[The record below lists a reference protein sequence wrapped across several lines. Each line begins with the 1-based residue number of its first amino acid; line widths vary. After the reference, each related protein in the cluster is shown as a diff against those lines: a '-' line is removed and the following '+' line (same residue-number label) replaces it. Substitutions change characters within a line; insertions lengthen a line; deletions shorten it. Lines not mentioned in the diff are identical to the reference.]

1 MRPEYW
7 RIRRVLPGGTQTI
20 KESDEERARE
30 IERKAGELQ
39 QLALLGQFKPGM
51 GTLVMRT
58 YAVHTGKLLVIKAEA
73 GHLIRGGE
81 IVKIRIER
89 DALKSHRLEYVN
101 NHHPP
106 LNPEKI

>member
-7 RIRRVLPGGTQTI
+7 RIRRVLPGGTQ
-20 KESDEERARE
+20 SDEERARE

-81 IVKIRIER
+81 IVKIRIE
-89 DALKSHRLEYVN
+89 
-101 NHHPP
+101 
-106 LNPEKI
+106 